1 MDIKKMSTIALLNL
15 ADEIDNELAVRRKI
29 REQAIKEIK
38 SVEKNQNN

>member
-1 MDIKKMSTIALLNL
+1 MSTIALLNL

>member
-1 MDIKKMSTIALLNL
+1 MDIKKKSTIAILNL